1 MTQATLDYNGGLVL
15 YLPPGQTDGFLRG
28 SFYKLSLRR
37 YAAGTENGRIVFK
50 SALNYLD
57 YKKIISLFR
66 QNAERNDL
74 TLSVSPALA
83 AFIESQ
89 EIYVEERSRLGMEIK
104 NQDAKLRD
112 RFDIY
117 RQAVDAAMVRRLRP
131 RQMWDSFFMCAMRKS
146 ANFSVPGS
154 GKTASVLGMYA
165 YLKLKELVKR
175 IVVVCPKNA
184 FGSWIDEFTAC
195 FGDREPLRL
204 LNIHAPTYKT
214 TADRRRALLYDA
226 GPCNL
231 ILVNYESVGGV
242 LDALK
247 KLTAT
252 DALLVFD
259 EVHKVKRVDGE
270 YARSCLDLARTAG
283 YTVAM
288 TGTPIPNTYLDIYN
302 LLHLLFPNEYDTFF
316 DFSPAML
323 RRADA
328 ADVQEINDKLQ
339 PFFCRTTKEQLGVP
353 PANED
358 AVFQMAA
365 SENENRILKILQ
377 MKYRKNKLALLIR
390 ILQLESNPKALLH
403 SLNLRDFAYLLDDN
417 LPEEEIDFAD
427 YSKEIQALI
436 NSSGTPT
443 KFAQCVALA
452 EDLASQGKPVI
463 IWCIFI
469 ESIDRLSKA
478 LEDAGIPTRRVYGEV
493 PLEER
498 LQILEDFRAGRFRVL
513 LTNPHTLA
521 ESVSLHSVCH
531 DAIYF
536 EYSYNLVHLLQS
548 KDRIHRLGLPEGQ
561 YTQYDY
567 LQLIYQT
574 EDGPWSMDEA
584 VYQRLREKEQTMLDA
599 IDRHVLETMPTSQED
614 LDLIFK
620 KLF

>member
-288 TGTPIPNTYLDIYN
+288 TGTPIWTSITFCICCSPTNTIPSSIFLPPCSGGQM
-302 LLHLLFPNEYDTFF
+302 LLMCRKLTTSCSR
-316 DFSPAML
+316 FSAAPPKSSLACL
-323 RRADA
+323 RPMRT
-328 ADVQEINDKLQ
+328 
-339 PFFCRTTKEQLGVP
+339 PFFKWRPARTRT
-353 PANED
+353 
-358 AVFQMAA
+358 
-365 SENENRILKILQ
+365 
-377 MKYRKNKLALLIR
+377 
-390 ILQLESNPKALLH
+390 
-403 SLNLRDFAYLLDDN
+403 
-417 LPEEEIDFAD
+417 
-427 YSKEIQALI
+427 
-436 NSSGTPT
+436 
-443 KFAQCVALA
+443 
-452 EDLASQGKPVI
+452 
-463 IWCIFI
+463 
-469 ESIDRLSKA
+469 
-478 LEDAGIPTRRVYGEV
+478 VY
-493 PLEER
+493 
-498 LQILEDFRAGRFRVL
+498 
-513 LTNPHTLA
+513 
-521 ESVSLHSVCH
+521 
-531 DAIYF
+531 
-536 EYSYNLVHLLQS
+536 
-548 KDRIHRLGLPEGQ
+548 
-561 YTQYDY
+561 
-567 LQLIYQT
+567 
-574 EDGPWSMDEA
+574 
-584 VYQRLREKEQTMLDA
+584 
-599 IDRHVLETMPTSQED
+599 
-614 LDLIFK
+614 
-620 KLF
+620 